1 MTNHGP
7 PHLASMQA
15 MNILDGSS
23 LWVLWV
29 LTNIT
34 LVKKISIKK
43 WILGLYLIQQ
53 YYYGSE
59 GLEF

>member
-15 MNILDGSS
+15 MYILEGSS

-34 LVKKISIKK
+34 LAKKISIKK
-43 WILGLYLIQQ
+43 WILGLDLVQQ